1 MARPYSPELVIAFV
15 APSGTSF
22 GSVVD
27 AARSRLGHYGYDVST
42 IRLSD
47 FLADWCDLSGDDARF
62 LDRRTPKLQ
71 TAGDEFRSNTNR
83 PDALA
88 YVAVNEIRELRLR
101 LNSRDP
107 EPPGDRSEVEPGEL
121 EAPEAEGQEK
131 VEEADAIDE
140 RDKPT
145 ELDNTSTE
153 EASEELSNKPVPA
166 RAYLVWS
173 LKNEKEVET
182 LRNIYQSRFLLVSVY
197 MPREDRER
205 GLAEKIAE
213 SRGDIGHAD
222 DYREQAVSITNRDET
237 EGGRF
242 GQNVRDTYPLAD
254 LFIDATTKVTLEETT
269 TRAIDMAFGAPFET
283 PTKDEWGM
291 FFAEAAKLR
300 SAELGRQVGAAV
312 TSTEGEII
320 AVGTNEVPRGKGG
333 QYWPDDYPDDY
344 REFRLSR
351 DTSDFMK
358 RRLVGQI
365 LEGLRTGGWLVQER
379 HESSA
384 AELYEA
390 LGETRLRDLIE
401 FGRAVHAEMSA
412 IIDAAR
418 RGVAL
423 TGATMYVT
431 TFPCH
436 HCARHIAAA
445 GIRRVVYI
453 YPYAKSLAR
462 DLHSDALQTE
472 MLTSPD
478 AKKVLFEPFLGV
490 APRQYQN
497 FFTMYRRKSSE
508 GLAHPIDDP
517 DRGPRLIAEE
527 REGVW
532 NVDAYIYRELLAIR
546 QSATWFDEQAPPAP
560 SALSATS
567 SPEQPATGGKETRDD
582 KS

>member
-22 GSVVD
+22 RSVVD
-27 AARSRLGHYGYDVST
+27 AARSRLGYYGYDVST

-47 FLADWCDLSGDDARF
+47 FLADWSGLGDDARF
-62 LDRRTPKLQ
+62 LDLRTPKLQ

-88 YVAVNEIRELRLR
+88 YVAVQEIRDLRLR
-101 LNSRDP
+101 LNSRSSGVPAEESEAKRTEGAEAARAKADEGRHGDSVEDEKD
-107 EPPGDRSEVEPGEL
+107 EPTDLGIE
-121 EAPEAEGQEK
+121 
-131 VEEADAIDE
+131 IDG
-140 RDKPT
+140 
-145 ELDNTSTE
+145 
-153 EASEELSNKPVPA
+153 SEELSNKPVPA

-182 LRNIYQSRFLLVSVY
+182 LRNVYQSRFLLVSVY

-205 GLAEKIAE
+205 ALAEKIAQ

-222 DYREQAVSITNRDET
+222 DYRESAVSIINRDET
-237 EGGRF
+237 EGGTF

-254 LFIDATTKVTLEETT
+254 LFIDATSKVTLEQTT
-269 TRAIDMAFGAPFET
+269 CRAVDMAFGAPFET
-283 PTKDEWGM
+283 PSKDEWGM
-291 FFAEAAKLR
+291 FFAEAAALR
-300 SAELGRQVGAAV
+300 SAELGRQVGAAI
-312 TSTEGEII
+312 TSKEGEIL
-320 AVGTNEVPRGKGG
+320 AVGTNEVPRGRGG
-333 QYWPDDYPDDY
+333 QYWPDDYPDDH

-365 LEGLRTGGWLVQER
+365 LEGLRTAGWLVQER
-379 HESSA
+379 HQASA
-384 AELYEA
+384 GELYEA

-412 IIDAAR
+412 IVDAAR
-418 RGVAL
+418 RAVAVS
-423 TGATMYVT
+423 GATMYVT

-478 AKKVLFEPFLGV
+478 SKRVLFEPFLGV

-508 GLAHPIDDP
+508 GLAHPVDDP

-532 NVDAYIYRELLAIR
+532 NVDAYIYRELLAIQ

-560 SALSATS
+560 SAPNATS
-567 SPEQPATGGKETRDD
+567 SREKRETGGKETRDD